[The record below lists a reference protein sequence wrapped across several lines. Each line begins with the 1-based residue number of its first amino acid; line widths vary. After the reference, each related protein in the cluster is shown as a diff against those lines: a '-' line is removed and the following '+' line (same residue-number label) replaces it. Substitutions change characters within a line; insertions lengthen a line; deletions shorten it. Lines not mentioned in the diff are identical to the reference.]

1 MPGYICQ
8 DSLFWSYKICPI
20 TKFVN
25 PIKLIYFQFFTYNPQ
40 AQICGLRNFVPA
52 TRAFSL
58 GNLSGLKNEAYTSW
72 TLQLNSVYVGR
83 LETTETCGQCTTL
96 CQMDPQC
103 KSVIFNGGFQQCSF
117 NYGTGPVQAISLPPV
132 FNFFGIRSSLK
143 TCNTI

>member
-8 DSLFWSYKICPI
+8 DSLFWSSKMCPI
-20 TKFVN
+20 TKFVKSQFIN
-25 PIKLIYFQFFTYNPQ
+25 LLSVLHIQSTSANLRFEKLCTRHQGLFTRQFE
-40 AQICGLRNFVPA
+40 R
-52 TRAFSL
+52 
-58 GNLSGLKNEAYTSW
+58 LKNEAFTSW

-103 KSVIFNGGFQQCSF
+103 KSVIFNGGFKQCSF
-117 NYGTGPVQAISLPPV
+117 NYGTEPVQTIALPPV